1 METKAIKVSLRHHGK
16 QNAKDHS
23 SRGTLEMT
31 DNRQVSVATSSFS
44 LELNTFYFYL
54 FIFKVICISS
64 VGPELMTSRSRAE
77 RSIN

>member
-1 METKAIKVSLRHHGK
+1 MEMKAINVSLKYRGK

-23 SRGTLEMT
+23 FRGTLEMT
-31 DNRQVSVATSSFS
+31 DNRQVSMATSSFS

-54 FIFKVICISS
+54 FIFKVIYISN

-77 RSIN
+77 CSIN